1 MTERSIPVRVT
12 AGERVSHPPGLVVDH
27 AQEFADAWDHLGAV
41 KLDVGHEC
49 FVREASHAVLQVE
62 AGRAKEPGALMGRG
76 GLSSVDSVRSDRS
89 GRLTLC
95 DVAFV
100 SSSMFTVFRRVLST
114 VLSVFV

>member
-1 MTERSIPVRVT
+1 MPAFGSDTSLLSV
-12 AGERVSHPPGLVVDH
+12 AG
-27 AQEFADAWDHLGAV
+27 ADAVVPHRHGQIECAQTTGSAEMSASVAREVWDGCSSVQKALCPV
-41 KLDVGHEC
+41 TL
-49 FVREASHAVLQVE
+49 
-62 AGRAKEPGALMGRG
+62 EPGALMGRG

-89 GRLTLC
+89 GSLTLC

>member
-1 MTERSIPVRVT
+1 VHER
-12 AGERVSHPPGLVVDH
+12 
-27 AQEFADAWDHLGAV
+27 
-41 KLDVGHEC
+41 
-49 FVREASHAVLQVE
+49 
-62 AGRAKEPGALMGRG
+62 GALMGRG

-89 GRLTLC
+89 GRITLC